1 MARLGHGSARKG
13 YTLIEMLVATTLT
26 LVMMGAVA
34 TVFGMIGE
42 GISAARATLEMS
54 DAMRATAQRLR
65 TDLEGVT
72 QTVGPPHFGEWSDGE
87 GAANEGY
94 FEYIEGPL
102 GPVTAPGSYAV
113 TDTGAADTTVADTD
127 DILLFTTRTRGEP
140 FIGRVNGNATESQDA
155 EVAWFVRGR
164 TLYRRVLLVRPDL
177 NSTDGSGFYCLAGV
191 ASAGFY
197 NLYDLSARLERD
209 ASNNL
214 KVVAN
219 SLADLT
225 RRESRYAH
233 HYRLTGGDDTYPFN
247 AGRWG
252 QLGLPTLG
260 ECSHANWAVDGM
272 NPATIV
278 AGVTFPSPNVMDF
291 WINTPFST
299 WGGVEPGTGELTA
312 FPGARAGEDVVLSN
326 VIGFDVKAWDPLA
339 PVVQD
344 GAGTLLLP
352 GDQNYSTTLTAVAY
366 GAYVDLGYATGYV
379 DGLGNPRSAFCK
391 VNDDPNTGAP
401 GPRSNLPPS
410 VTGPRVY
417 DTWSLHYEND
427 GVKQV
432 GNVSGLVTDAGT
444 NGFDDDGDGVV
455 DGWSEQETQAPYPVP
470 LRGIQIKLRVFE
482 PDSRQIREMTIV
494 HSFLPE

>member
-1 MARLGHGSARKG
+1 MARLGHGLARKG

-42 GISAARATLEMS
+42 GVSAARATLEMS

-65 TDLEGVT
+65 TDLEGAT

-102 GPVTAPGSYAV
+102 GPVTAPGAYAV
-113 TDTGAADTTVADTD
+113 TDAGAADTTVADTD

-140 FIGRVNGNATESQDA
+140 FIGRVNGNAAESQDA

-197 NLYDLSARLERD
+197 NLYDLSARLEWDTHDPMNPVR
-209 ASNNL
+209 

-225 RRESRYAH
+225 RRECRYAH
-233 HYRLTGGDDTYPFN
+233 HFRLAGGDDTYPFS

-260 ECSHANWAVDGM
+260 ECSHANWVVDGM
-272 NPATIV
+272 NPTTIM
-278 AGVTFPSPNVMDF
+278 AGVTFPTPNVMDF
-291 WINTPFST
+291 WINTPFAT
-299 WGGVEPGTGELTA
+299 WTGVESDTGELTA
-312 FPGARAGEDVVLSN
+312 YPGARTGEDVVLSN
-326 VIGFDVKAWDPLA
+326 VIGFDVKAWDPNA
-339 PVVQD
+339 PVR
-344 GAGTLLLP
+344 GNGTTVLYP
-352 GDQNYSTTLTAVAY
+352 GDPGYPGGVGYSTIAY
-366 GAYVDLGYATGYV
+366 GAYVDLGYG
-379 DGLGNPRSAFCK
+379 
-391 VNDDPNTGAP
+391 GASLFGGDSWDYTTASP
-401 GPRSNLPPS
+401 FGPRSEL
-410 VTGPRVY
+410 TRVY
-417 DTWSLHYEND
+417 DTWSLHYEHD

-444 NGFDDDGDGVV
+444 NGFDDDGNGLV
-455 DGWSEQETQAPYPVP
+455 DDVYEQETQAPYPVP
-470 LRGIQIKLRVFE
+470 LRGIQVKLRVFE
-482 PDSRQIREMTIV
+482 PDSRQIREMTVV